1 MATKKTVSKQQQ
13 KKKRWFNI
21 LASPEFRNVIIGETP
36 SFAPES
42 LVGRSIRVNLMTM
55 TRDPKKQNFSVSF
68 KVKEIKGSDAHT
80 ELARYEMG
88 TVHIKRVVK
97 RGKDK
102 VDDSFVVTTSD
113 NVQLRVKPFL
123 ITKNKVQHSV
133 LTTLRK
139 VSREFIESEAKG
151 KSCSDFWVS
160 VLSSDLQRSMR
171 GVLKK
176 IYPLALVEIR
186 MLVRL

>member
-1 MATKKTVSKQQQ
+1 MATKKTVSKQQ

-21 LASPEFRNVIIGETP
+21 LASPEFRNIVIGETP

-42 LVGRSIRVNLMTM
+42 LVGRTMRVNLMTL
-55 TRDPKKQNFSVSF
+55 TRDPKKQNFSVIF
-68 KVKEIKGSDAHT
+68 KVKEVNGGDAHT
-80 ELARYEMG
+80 ELIKYNMG

-113 NVQLRVKPFL
+113 NIKLRVKPFL
-123 ITKNKVQHSV
+123 ITRGKVQHSV
-133 LTTLRK
+133 LTSLRK
-139 VSREFIESEAKG
+139 VSKEFIENEAKG

>member
-1 MATKKTVSKQQQ
+1 MATKKIVSKQQ

-21 LASPEFRNVIIGETP
+21 LASPEFRNVVIGETP

-42 LVGRSIRVNLMTM
+42 LVGRSIRVNLMTL
-55 TRDPKKQNFSVSF
+55 TRDPKKQNFSLSF
-68 KVKEIKGSDAHT
+68 KVREVKGSDAHT
-80 ELARYEMG
+80 ELAKYEMG

-102 VDDSFVVTTSD
+102 VDDSFVVTTND
-113 NVQLRVKPFL
+113 NIKMRVKPLL
-123 ITKNKVQHSV
+123 ITKSKVQHSV
-133 LTTLRK
+133 LTSLRK
-139 VSREFIESEAKG
+139 VSKEFIENDARG
-151 KSCSDFWVS
+151 KSCSDFWVG

-171 GVLKK
+171 GALKK